1 MSFTFYRNKKKSCL
15 ATALLIKKNKPTN
28 DTFLETF
35 YSRILKQNVLIKKTS
50 KNICYSKHHCC
61 RKILEHSNVIVIG
74 LLISLALL

>member
-35 YSRILKQNVLIKKTS
+35 YSRILKQNVLIKKQVKTFVTVS
-50 KNICYSKHHCC
+50 ITAAVKF
-61 RKILEHSNVIVIG
+61 
-74 LLISLALL
+74 